1 MEEFNRQ
8 RTELYNQSYKNK
20 VDAKKI
26 HHDMIQNEKDKLIEL
41 ASRNFPCNKVL
52 ISSLIA

>member
-1 MEEFNRQ
+1 MKEFNRQ

-26 HHDMIQNEKDKLIEL
+26 HLDIIQNEKDKLIEEKQ
-41 ASRNFPCNKVL
+41 SF
-52 ISSLIA
+52 